1 MMGFCIFGEEMV
13 CLEIAHAVKTTK
25 VYLLSVGHVR
35 VNSLVKHSSADRE
48 VGGSIA
54 LASFFIIIGYLSKDF
69 RRLKD

>member
-35 VNSLVKHSSADRE
+35 VQFTGKAFECRSRGRRFNCARFLLHYNWLLVE
-48 VGGSIA
+48 
-54 LASFFIIIGYLSKDF
+54 
-69 RRLKD
+69 RL